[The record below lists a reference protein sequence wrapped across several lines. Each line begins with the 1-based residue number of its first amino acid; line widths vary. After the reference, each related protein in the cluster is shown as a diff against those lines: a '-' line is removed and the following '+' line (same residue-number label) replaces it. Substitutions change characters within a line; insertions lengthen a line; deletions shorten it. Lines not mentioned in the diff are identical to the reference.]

1 MRSFNG
7 STGSMNQSHH
17 SWLIAE
23 TGLSQ
28 ENGLSG
34 GTDKN
39 HKSNRLNRAL
49 NTTYGH
55 DKRCNY

>member
-7 STGSMNQSHH
+7 STGSVNQSHQ

-28 ENGLSG
+28 EDGLSG

-39 HKSNRLNRAL
+39 HRSNRLNRAL

-55 DKRCNY
+55 DQ